1 MEKATHILSE
11 EQKKRLKITDS
22 LIKECDV
29 IKNENTVNRPFFSQ
43 TVEFIKNYADKYHHA
58 KEEDILFPSLCGG
71 GVEMHCNPTEQM
83 LYEHNLGREYVKGI
97 EAGLKEDDKTKI
109 IENSLKYAGL
119 LKDHIYKED
128 NILYPMADEALSEK
142 QQAEILKKFQLAE
155 KKFDAKVVEK
165 YLDFVKNL

>member
-11 EQKKRLKITDS
+11 EHKKILKVIDS

-29 IKNENTVNRPFFSQ
+29 IKNENTVNKPFFLQ

-83 LYEHNLGREYVKGI
+83 LYEHSLGREHVKEI
-97 EAGLKEDDKTKI
+97 ELGLKENDKKKI
-109 IENSLKYAGL
+109 MENSLKYAGL
-119 LKDHIYKED
+119 IKDHIYKED

-142 QQAEILKKFQLAE
+142 QQEEILKKFQLAE
-155 KKFDAKVVEK
+155 KKFDVKIVEK
-165 YLDFVKNL
+165 YFNFVKNL